1 MPQGACIAA
10 GPGSMGKRHS
20 LVVVK
25 DAIEATPW
33 PDAPLVVRTMLDMI
47 DCLERA
53 GSALMTVVLGGEYA
67 RDLEIAAFLR
77 ETYPTVN
84 VVAASV

>member
-1 MPQGACIAA
+1 
-10 GPGSMGKRHS
+10 MGDRHS

-25 DAIEATPW
+25 DVCEAVPCRE
-33 PDAPLVVRTMLDMI
+33 AHLVVRTMLDMI

-53 GSALMTVVLGGEYA
+53 GSAFMTVVLGGEYA

-84 VVAASV
+84 VVAASA

>member
-1 MPQGACIAA
+1 
-10 GPGSMGKRHS
+10 MGNRHS
-20 LVVVK
+20 LVVVR
-25 DAIEATPW
+25 DEIEATPW
-33 PDAPLVVRTMLDMI
+33 RDAPLVVRTMLDMI

-53 GSALMTVVLGGEYA
+53 GSALMTVILGGEYA